1 MPFCTRPLLFMPTHA
16 DQSKGGL
23 LLAGDIGATNTRL
36 ALYELKGNLRT
47 PKRAGNFAGNEYG
60 GLVDILHEFLPSQDP
75 PVLVACFGA
84 AGPVIEGRVRLT
96 NLPWV
101 VDSAEL
107 LNTFG
112 WQGVWLL
119 NDLQAIANSVPLLAG
134 PDLHTLKVG
143 LPQKQGNVAVIAPG
157 TGLGIGYLTWA
168 AGRYH
173 PHATEGGHAD
183 FAPANALQDELLS
196 FLRLTYPQVPV
207 EFICSGLGLPNIY
220 RFLKTSGRAEEPAW
234 LAKQLASVEDK
245 TPVIVENGLA
255 GEPGSELCQLS
266 LDIFVDVLAAE
277 AGNLALLFGATGGI
291 YLGGGIPP
299 RLLEVFERNNFIDTF
314 LAKTAYKYYLERFPV
329 HVILNSEA
337 GLIGAAAYGTQQLL
351 STEGVV

>member
-1 MPFCTRPLLFMPTHA
+1 MA
-16 DQSKGGL
+16 SSKIDISKGGL
-23 LLAGDIGATNTRL
+23 LLAGDIGATNTRV
-36 ALYELKGNLRT
+36 ALYEIKDDLRT
-47 PKRAGNFAGNEYG
+47 PIRAGNFAGNEYG
-60 GLVDILHEFLPSQDP
+60 GLVDILHEFLSAQDL
-75 PVLVACFGA
+75 PVRAACFGA

-107 LNTFG
+107 LKTFG

-119 NDLQAIANSVPLLAG
+119 NDLQAIANSVPLLSG
-134 PDLHTLKVG
+134 PDLYTLKVG
-143 LPQKQGNVAVIAPG
+143 LPQTHGNVAVIAPG

-173 PHATEGGHAD
+173 AHATEGGHSD

-196 FLRLTYPQVPV
+196 FLRLTHPQVAV

-220 RFLKTSGRAEEPAW
+220 RFLKETGRAEEPAW
-234 LAKQLASVEDK
+234 LAKQLARADDK

-255 GEPGSELCQLS
+255 AKPGNEICQWS
-266 LDIFVDVLAAE
+266 LNIFVDVLAAE
-277 AGNLALLFGATGGI
+277 AGNLGLLFGATGGI

-299 RLLEVFERNNFIDTF
+299 RLLPAFEQNNFMGTF
-314 LAKTAYKYYLERFPV
+314 LAKTGYEYYLERFPV
-329 HVILNSEA
+329 QVILNSEA
-337 GLIGAAAYGTQQLL
+337 GLIGAAAYGAQQLL
-351 STEGVV
+351 SPERVV

>member
-1 MPFCTRPLLFMPTHA
+1 MPSQKIA
-16 DQSKGGL
+16 KSNAGL

-36 ALYELKGNLRT
+36 ALYDIKGDLRT
-47 PKRAGNFAGNEYG
+47 PMGAGNFAGNEYG
-60 GLVDILHEFLPSQDP
+60 GLVEILHEFLSSQDL
-75 PVLVACFGA
+75 PVLAACFGA

-107 LNTFG
+107 LKTFG

-119 NDLQAIANSVPLLAG
+119 NDLQAIANSVPLLSRS
-134 PDLHTLKVG
+134 DLHTVKVG
-143 LPQKQGNVAVIAPG
+143 LPQKHGNVAVIAPG

-196 FLRLTYPQVPV
+196 FLRLTHPQVPV

-220 RFLKTSGRAEEPAW
+220 RFLKETGRAEEPAW
-234 LAKQLASVEDK
+234 LAKQLASAEDK

-255 GEPGSELCQLS
+255 MRPGSEICQLS
-266 LDIFVDVLAAE
+266 LKVFVDVLAAE
-277 AGNLALLFGATGGI
+277 AGNLGLLFGATGGI

-299 RLLEVFERNNFIDTF
+299 RLLPTIDQNNFVGKF
-314 LAKTAYKYYLERFPV
+314 LAKTGYEYYLERFPV
-329 HVILNSEA
+329 QVILNSEA
-337 GLIGAAAYGTQQLL
+337 GLIGAAAYGAQQLL
-351 STEGVV
+351 SPERVV